1 MGIAR
6 SEIRHMIEHMAKLM
20 VQEAD
25 SWANTYG
32 PEARLCPTCG
42 HPTMGAIRDRRTATH
57 KCTRICNNGRCST
70 MVSFWHVMPPLP
82 LASTGA

>member
-32 PEARLCPTCG
+32 PEAGGTGGP
-42 HPTMGAIRDRRTATH
+42 RDHGESPAE
-57 KCTRICNNGRCST
+57 RCA
-70 MVSFWHVMPPLP
+70 VCH
-82 LASTGA
+82 GG

>member
-32 PEARLCPTCG
+32 PEARLCPHLWTPDHGGRSGTEG
-42 HPTMGAIRDRRTATH
+42 HPRTSVRESATMEDVLLW
-57 KCTRICNNGRCST
+57 S
-70 MVSFWHVMPPLP
+70 
-82 LASTGA
+82 ASGM